1 MSIQQVGSTKVYV
14 VDAQVPVAKTSRGE
28 GYGFFVT
35 NLRWELWKE
44 VQKNTAVS
52 TGFEEKA
59 YLSAQKSIQDMMKQ
73 NRELTAKLQSGEI
86 SATDAANKVKTQ
98 QETDLRG
105 REIAA
110 QSGSRP
116 TTTVSTSTGVSTGV
130 PTASRVESQ
139 KSIDKALTP
148 EDEQQAQG
156 TQQEVPKS
164 EGFNTYVNKL
174 LAGSNKDMGP
184 GGGVKDMAKYRNRQ
198 TEHLLQVG
206 REFGLN
212 EQDVLNQIEKSGG
225 GLYVQD
231 YGKFNVP
238 PVGDG
243 TGTSTVVSSRQTKS
257 VTSKAPMGPVDT
269 SVEAPEIASR
279 AAELKRLQDE
289 YDALEAKSL
298 RLTAPNTDL
307 LQRTRAS
314 FASNIG
320 EGGFGID
327 RRPRRELPMFD
338 EERAATDVKSILDFF
353 IESEVAKVGKGE
365 GKEPAQTVDQART
378 LGIQKGLSF
387 LKGQGATATQEGAF
401 LLKDKYVP
409 QEQPAF
415 DAPLPK
421 TGPIVAEPYVKGE
434 AMPML
439 EESYGVPK
447 GPAAVAPK
455 FNELDYIMGT
465 DRPAATLPAVSQD
478 PLISKEAW
486 QRFGAMGS
494 DATTPADLTPT
505 PSLSYPTSPIDGP
518 ILPLRSAQPTVSG
531 QAPMPVQSPVATP
544 MQAPTPTGVPTKI
557 TVGTDAKEIMDLKRE
572 TKENLE
578 GSEDSK
584 LLLESHSKKAPTTQ
598 ERRNTYQVQV
608 VMNAQKL
615 ASQPKKLERLAK
627 VSSPIEKRPEYI
639 VLVDRLYDT
648 NKAAGTN
655 PVAPS
660 YSEINRVYAKDAD
673 TRKKAHE
680 YLLAKSML
688 EDTIQKPV

>member
-1 MSIQQVGSTKVYV
+1 M
-14 VDAQVPVAKTSRGE
+14 VDAKVPEAKTSRGE

-44 VQKNTAVS
+44 IQKNTAVS

-73 NRELTAKLQSGEI
+73 NRELTAKLQAGEI
-86 SATDAANKVKTQ
+86 TATDVANTKKVGY
-98 QETDLRG
+98 ETELRG

-110 QSGSRP
+110 QSASRP
-116 TTTVSTSTGVSTGV
+116 TTTVSSSTGVSTGV
-130 PTASRVESQ
+130 PTASKVESQ
-139 KSIDKALTP
+139 KAIDKALTS
-148 EDEQQAQG
+148 EDETQAQG
-156 TQQEVPKS
+156 TEQRVSKLN
-164 EGFNTYVNKL
+164 GFNSYVSEL
-174 LAGSNKDMGP
+174 LAGANNDMNR
-184 GGGVKDMAKYRNRQ
+184 GGGVKDREKYRNRI
-198 TEHLLQVG
+198 TEQAIQVG

-212 EQDVLNQIEKSGG
+212 GQDVLNQMANNPGG
-225 GLYVQD
+225 ELYVQD
-231 YGKFNVP
+231 YGKFNAP

-243 TGTSTVVSSRQTKS
+243 TGTSTVASSRQTVS

-269 SVEAPEIASR
+269 SVEAPDIASR
-279 AAELKRLQDE
+279 ATELKRLQDE

-338 EERAATDVKSILDFF
+338 EEKAATDVKSILDFF
-353 IESEVAKVGKGE
+353 IENEVAKVGKGE
-365 GKEPAQTVDQART
+365 GKEPAQTIDQART

-387 LKGQGATATQEGAF
+387 LKGQGAKDTQEGAF
-401 LLKDKYVP
+401 LLKDEYRP

-421 TGPIVAEPYVKGE
+421 TGPIVSEPYVKGE

-465 DRPAATLPAVSQD
+465 DRPATTLPAVSQD

-494 DATTPADLTPT
+494 DAVTPADLTPT

-518 ILPLRSAQPTVSG
+518 ILPLRSAPPTLSG
-531 QAPMPVQSPVATP
+531 QAPMAVQSPVSTP
-544 MQAPTPTGVPTKI
+544 MQAPTPTGVPAKI

-572 TKENLE
+572 AKENLE